1 MDTNVSLSVDDCN
14 AYFANSLLFNTLA
27 MCVCLCVGV
36 VGNCQVLYLYRFKM
50 PRTEERFFIPPLAI
64 ADLLSTMCIAWLSI
78 TGNYYHAN
86 FPSEILC
93 KLQHYFSW
101 VTTSW
106 SASILLMISISR
118 YLKICRPTGKQMTL
132 FGKKCAV
139 LGCLFVAVVNTSP
152 LIYFAGYGYQNIT
165 CLDTNITI
173 QKCGLREFYGTNHVL
188 KKVYMFFEMFV
199 MFCNIVVTASLYV
212 PIGYQ
217 IYKRFRKTQ
226 SNVKRLKHR
235 IEPHQRSLMNESE
248 IVNSDQI
255 TMSTKCFTENSE
267 PKDEVQLSDIT
278 NIGREKIGKNT
289 LSPVNELSSSVK
301 QKIYICDS
309 NRPKKISRVRNM
321 FTYMFIT
328 IIFFYLVSYLP
339 TFITIILSA
348 NDPYIWYQTNINTLS
363 FLLLLRHSSIINHI
377 VNPFIYGYFDRVFQQ
392 MYVKCFICKPCCR
405 TCIK

>member
-1 MDTNVSLSVDDCN
+1 
-14 AYFANSLLFNTLA
+14 
-27 MCVCLCVGV
+27 
-36 VGNCQVLYLYRFKM
+36 
-50 PRTEERFFIPPLAI
+50 
-64 ADLLSTMCIAWLSI
+64 
-78 TGNYYHAN
+78 
-86 FPSEILC
+86 
-93 KLQHYFSW
+93 
-101 VTTSW
+101 
-106 SASILLMISISR
+106 
-118 YLKICRPTGKQMTL
+118 
-132 FGKKCAV
+132 
-139 LGCLFVAVVNTSP
+139 
-152 LIYFAGYGYQNIT
+152 
-165 CLDTNITI
+165 
-173 QKCGLREFYGTNHVL
+173 
-188 KKVYMFFEMFV
+188 MFV

-309 NRPKKISRVRNM
+309 NRPKNISRVRNM

-328 IIFFYLVSYLP
+328 IIIFYLVSYLP